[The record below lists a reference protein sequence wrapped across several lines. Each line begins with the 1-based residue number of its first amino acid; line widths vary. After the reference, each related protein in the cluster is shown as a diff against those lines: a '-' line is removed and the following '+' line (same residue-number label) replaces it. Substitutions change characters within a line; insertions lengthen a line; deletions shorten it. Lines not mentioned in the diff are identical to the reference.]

1 MTESKYEHLVAVAER
16 QHARDADRPGVSV
29 ASLRADTN
37 GRATVRHGGTR
48 QMRAHRSLGDSNP

>member
-29 ASLRADTN
+29 ASLRASEE
-37 GRATVRHGGTR
+37 VRH
-48 QMRAHRSLGDSNP
+48 LGVRH